1 MPPESPQKRKNK
13 LTLSAFLNKEAT
25 PRRGLCWFEWVMII
39 YALATFVFIA
49 VFFGRLNHPGTMIMG
64 RILAM
69 LMTAALWGAYRL
81 WPCRL
86 IMTLRVAAQILL
98 LSWWYPDTYELNVV
112 FPNLDH
118 IFASWEQALFG
129 CQPALLFSQNFPSPW
144 VSELLSLGYVSY
156 YPMIAAVAFYY
167 CIRHYD
173 RFLYCSYVILG
184 AFFLFYVI
192 FIFLP
197 VVGPQYYYM
206 AVGTDQI
213 AQGFFPDLGYYF
225 HDHQAS
231 LTIPGYKDGFVYHL
245 LQQAHDAGERPTAA
259 FPSSHVGISVVLLW
273 LAYEARSRKLFY
285 VLLPLSVLMFFAT
298 FYIQAHYAI
307 DAIAGIFVGTAI
319 YFLLRHLYKPHKPHE
334 SHRPYRPHE
343 TH

>member
-1 MPPESPQKRKNK
+1 M
-13 LTLSAFLNKEAT
+13 
-25 PRRGLCWFEWVMII
+25 CWFEWVMII

-213 AQGFFPDLGYYF
+213 AQGIFPDLGYYF

-319 YFLLRHLYKPHKPHE
+319 YFLLRHLYKPHKSHEPHE
-334 SHRPYRPHE
+334 PHRPYRPYRPHE